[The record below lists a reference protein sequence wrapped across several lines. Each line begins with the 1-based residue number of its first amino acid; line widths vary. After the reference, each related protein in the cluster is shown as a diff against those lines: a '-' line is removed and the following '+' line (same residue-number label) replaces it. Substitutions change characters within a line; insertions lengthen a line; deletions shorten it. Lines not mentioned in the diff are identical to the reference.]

1 MQKQVL
7 EDSADQ
13 LQQLYSVQQ
22 QLTERLNECRLVEKA
37 KDNEILRLRGSIDE
51 LAKKLQ
57 DKDQS
62 ILRQSEMQEDERL
75 KLKDQIESLH
85 EKNRQLE
92 LKLEDVLQQTQKDR
106 VQNSL
111 QKEEHTDQY
120 KTILML
126 KAQTEKDKTTI
137 SKLKVEKVQL
147 EKQV

>member
-57 DKDQS
+57 DRDQS

-75 KLKDQIESLH
+75 KLKDQIESLNK
-85 EKNRQLE
+85 KNRQLE

-147 EKQV
+147 ERQV

>member
-75 KLKDQIESLH
+75 KLKDQLESLH
-85 EKNRQLE
+85 KKNRQLE

-147 EKQV
+147 ERQV